1 MKTILAITATRSVLA
16 HSNNTGVFAGMAD
29 APEIVQVTV
38 VAEPLWSIV
47 NTPEFPDPK
56 ALESV
61 ISRLLP
67 VAVAGSG
74 VSTCASVASGRA
86 DPTMGK

>member
-1 MKTILAITATRSVLA
+1 
-16 HSNNTGVFAGMAD
+16 MAD

-61 ISRLLP
+61 ISKIASRGRRRQWRFHMCLSSIRKSRSNDGEVEGP
-67 VAVAGSG
+67 TEGTPAKG
-74 VSTCASVASGRA
+74 VNE
-86 DPTMGK
+86 